1 MVKNNEHK
9 MECCKCHTKFT
20 STGPIGCPNCHSNYV
35 IDITLGGDLE
45 TADLVAQIWEPI
57 DDR

>member
-1 MVKNNEHK
+1 MMAHK

-20 STGPIGCPNCHSNYV
+20 SNGPISCPHCNSNYV
-35 IDITLGGDLE
+35 IDITLGGDLA

>member
-1 MVKNNEHK
+1 MMEHK

-20 STGPIGCPNCHSNYV
+20 SNGPISCPQCHSNYV
-35 IDITLGGDLE
+35 VDITLGGDLA
-45 TADLVAQIWEPI
+45 TADLVAQIWEHI